1 MDAKNFNLMLESLLK
16 AQDSDI
22 DVLNIEATLPPP
34 AFLHSFN
41 VPISQEQWQVPKRAP
56 AKPPPHS
63 LPQNPPQTQPQK
75 HPRLLRKVSFHCS

>member
-1 MDAKNFNLMLESLLK
+1 MNAKNFNLMLESLLK

-22 DVLNIEATLPPP
+22 DVLNIEATLPPL
-34 AFLHSFN
+34 AFFLSFN

-63 LPQNPPQTQPQK
+63 QQNPPQTQPQK
-75 HPRLLRKVSFHCS
+75 HTRLLRKVSFHCS